1 MKLSREDVLHIAKLA
16 RLGIDESEI
25 KIFQEQLSNI
35 LNNFEILQQVDTDNV
50 IPTAHSIQL
59 QNVLKE
65 DEVTNSLSAND
76 VLSNAP
82 NREGDFFRIRPVL
95 E

>member
-16 RLGIDESEI
+16 RLGLDESEI
-25 KIFQEQLSNI
+25 NKLQEQLSNI
-35 LNNFEILQQVDTDNV
+35 LDNFEILQQVDTDNV
-50 IPTAHSIQL
+50 IPTSHSIQL

-65 DEVTNSLSAND
+65 DEVTDSLPAND

-82 NREGDFFRIRPVL
+82 HREGDFFRIRPVL

>member
-65 DEVTNSLSAND
+65 DEVTDSLPAND

>member
-1 MKLSREDVLHIAKLA
+1 MNLSKEDVLHIAKLA

-65 DEVTNSLSAND
+65 DEVTDSLSAND